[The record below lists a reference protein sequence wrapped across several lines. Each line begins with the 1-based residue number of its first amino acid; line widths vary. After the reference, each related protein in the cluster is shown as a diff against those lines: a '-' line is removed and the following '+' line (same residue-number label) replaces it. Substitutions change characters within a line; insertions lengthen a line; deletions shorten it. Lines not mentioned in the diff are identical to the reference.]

1 MLGSLYN
8 RDWSL
13 REKWNIIKKKKI
25 RKPCVFVALFLSY
38 IRIIEIERI
47 SRTSWPRFPLCAC
60 TCLDSLY
67 LIYIIKLCTDI
78 LWPFGSSYLSHIYYC
93 HPSAVFFPSFYLWF
107 SLPFFCPLISCTNS
121 VHAFFCVSIAT
132 EGGGVS
138 GIKRHF
144 FFCCSLFL
152 FVQLSV
158 KARHK

>member
-93 HPSAVFFPSFYLWF
+93 HPSAVFFPKFLF
-107 SLPFFCPLISCTNS
+107 MIFPAIFLPSYF
-121 VHAFFCVSIAT
+121 VHKFGTCIFLCFHCDW
-132 EGGGVS
+132 GGGRE
-138 GIKRHF
+138 RHQKTF
-144 FFCCSLFL
+144 LFL
-152 FVQLSV
+152 LFTFSFRSTIC
-158 KARHK
+158 KSKT